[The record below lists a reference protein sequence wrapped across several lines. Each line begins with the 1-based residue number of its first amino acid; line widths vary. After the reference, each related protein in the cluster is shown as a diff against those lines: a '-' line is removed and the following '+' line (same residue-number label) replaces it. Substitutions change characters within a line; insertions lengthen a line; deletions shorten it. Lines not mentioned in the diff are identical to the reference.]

1 MAPTAEESLE
11 STRKYAKEKA
21 NSACVKM
28 ENAPLENR
36 KRQMEKKASASE
48 NTRNPR
54 PCESDSGFSDTSSE
68 HLSNAE
74 QADLPDI
81 KIDWSSV
88 SSRLDEL
95 QRVYGPFT
103 GLTPVYIVK
112 NVLFKQWNQAN
123 AGLDMEYLPQSL
135 LPFTVQTNNQILH
148 TQLAWGGQHALS
160 AASGQPR
167 VLFIQQPVAAS
178 TLKSP
183 VSNKRKERDTY
194 LPILNSYPKIAPH
207 PDKSRDNQAN
217 GQTSENHGI
226 LRTDRTAGRSKNKRF
241 CVEDT
246 RVSSSESAMPKNNEV
261 PSAAPERQEQ
271 PSPPTASI
279 QQASNAAFK
288 LDRFVQSEGYRA
300 CSSPHL
306 GVPLSQSPAFSSA
319 ELSPSSAALE
329 FPVGMLPSG
338 TGDRKGANKGSK
350 KHAPGI
356 VKQKRFHNTVEILSK
371 SGLLG
376 ITLKTKGLIRQ
387 NRNTQREIDEL
398 KEHTRLLCK
407 AMQSNDSQAWLKLQE
422 AMNVSGSY
430 KGLNGRTGRRSA
442 SSTAPVTALDL
453 SMKSMLEPSANLT
466 IIPGVSAHA

>member
-1 MAPTAEESLE
+1 
-11 STRKYAKEKA
+11 
-21 NSACVKM
+21 
-28 ENAPLENR
+28 
-36 KRQMEKKASASE
+36 MEKKASASE

-112 NVLFKQWNQAN
+112 NVLFKQ
-123 AGLDMEYLPQSL
+123 GEGEKR
-135 LPFTVQTNNQILH
+135 VK
-148 TQLAWGGQHALS
+148 AWGGQHALS

-207 PDKSRDNQAN
+207 PDKK
-217 GQTSENHGI
+217 NHGI

-442 SSTAPVTALDL
+442 
-453 SMKSMLEPSANLT
+453 
-466 IIPGVSAHA
+466 